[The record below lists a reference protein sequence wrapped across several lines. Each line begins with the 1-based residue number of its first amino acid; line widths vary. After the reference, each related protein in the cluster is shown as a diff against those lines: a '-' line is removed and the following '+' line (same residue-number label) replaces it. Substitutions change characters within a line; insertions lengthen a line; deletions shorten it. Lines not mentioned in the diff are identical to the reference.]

1 MSSKDVES
9 LQPTVR
15 NSNKCVHLSLACLAF
30 AVIVTSLGGAAVVV
44 LAWNKMDLLNKNIDM
59 LMSIQSSGTGYHG
72 ATQYALAEAD
82 KFKSRNLAYL
92 RASQDKIDVGTMKWD
107 AIDIG
112 NGSSI
117 GANFDYDSVQRML
130 TVKREGSYF
139 IYLNLNFTNADLDC
153 DRNST
158 VQVTLKSKGR
168 VLLSCEVKLKDCPT
182 VTERCWAV
190 VQHLD
195 RDSRISGDISVH
207 GEKPSRWQLVS
218 NDSGFGMFLVD
229 SL

>member
-1 MSSKDVES
+1 MSSNVDVES

-30 AVIVTSLGGAAVVV
+30 AVIVTWIGGAAVVV
-44 LAWNKMDLLNKNIDM
+44 LAWNKMDMLN
-59 LMSIQSSGTGYHG
+59 SIQPSGTGHHG

-82 KFKSRNLAYL
+82 KFKSRHFTYL

-139 IYLNLNFTNADLDC
+139 IYLNLNFTNVDLGC

-182 VTERCWAV
+182 VTERCWDV
-190 VQHLD
+190 VKHLD

-207 GEKPSRWQLVS
+207 GEKLSGWKLVS
-218 NDSGFGMFLVD
+218 NDSGFGMFVVD